1 MKKKFMLFQTALFI
15 ALASVA
21 YAQSLTDLAD
31 KERARRQEV
40 KNDKVISEEEAAK
53 YLTQHPAPQPGEQT
67 SAKPDLEKKAPESSA
82 AAKTDKSESDEP
94 ADFQGRPESYWRQT
108 MAEARQ
114 KVKDLQ
120 NEANTIT
127 LKIADLQNQ
136 FYRED
141 NGFKREGIGRD
152 INKAFYEQDKNKEDL
167 AKAQDALQDLEKE
180 ARKSG
185 ALPGW
190 IR

>member
-1 MKKKFMLFQTALFI
+1 MKKIYMLFQTALFI

-21 YAQSLTDLAD
+21 YAQSLADLAD
-31 KERARRQEV
+31 KEKARRQEV

-53 YLTQHPAPQPGEQT
+53 YLTQRPASQPGEQP
-67 SAKPDLEKKAPESSA
+67 SAKSDLEKNAPESRT

-108 MAEARQ
+108 MAGARQ
-114 KVKDLQ
+114 KIKDLQ

-141 NGFKREGIGRD
+141 NGFKRESIGRD

-190 IR
+190 VQ